1 MLKTYIPFKINR
13 TEEKNLIMKIQ
24 RYNLR
29 SFIVCARN
37 KFIKK
42 YTIKMAKMK
51 RFIIHYNNF
60 VDNKN
65 QERSG
70 YVPTFLVFL
79 NFRPCSSISYIS
91 REIREILEVEF
102 QSQCRSTRAVLENPN
117 YSRNTRYGAKNRR
130 YLRWTKA
137 FSRRVE
143 RCERS
148 KACSQQGRRV
158 LPSNDSTRSERFRTE
173 ACGIVTSMHAPLHPC
188 HRITHG
194 RWVISR
200 RWTAM
205 TSLPSC
211 EESPKFRANRKQEIP
226 DLSFWNF

>member
-1 MLKTYIPFKINR
+1 MLKIYLPLKIDR
-13 TEEKNLIMKIQ
+13 TKEKSLIIKIQ
-24 RYNLR
+24 QYNLL
-29 SFIVCARN
+29 SIVVCGRN

-42 YTIKMAKMK
+42 YTIKMTKMK
-51 RFIIHYNNF
+51 RFIIHYNF

-70 YVPTFLVFL
+70 YVPTFLVFV
-79 NFRPCSSISYIS
+79 NFGPCSSISYTS

-102 QSQCRSTRAVLENPN
+102 QSQCRSTRGVLENPN

-148 KACSQQGRRV
+148 EACSQQGRRV
-158 LPSNDSTRSERFRTE
+158 LLSNDSTRSEQFRTE

-211 EESPKFRANRKQEIP
+211 EASPKFRANRKEEIP